1 MWKLGGGIWI
11 FLRNSVTVCDVII
24 FFWPKED
31 ESDHEEAVVWAETR
45 DEQHSIFHIFP
56 NDSS

>member
-45 DEQHSIFHIFP
+45 DEQHSIFP